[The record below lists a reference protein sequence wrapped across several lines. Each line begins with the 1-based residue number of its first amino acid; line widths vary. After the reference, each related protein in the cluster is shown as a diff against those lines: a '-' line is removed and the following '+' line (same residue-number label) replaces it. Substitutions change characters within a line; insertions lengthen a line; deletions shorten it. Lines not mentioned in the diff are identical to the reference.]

1 MHRLKVKNLNKSYKD
16 KKVLTNMSLDFM
28 PGESTV
34 IAGESGSGKTTLA
47 KIITGMETQDSGFVI
62 FNNHSLPPLRKR
74 DFCTCAK
81 IQYIFQDPYSA
92 LERNYTLL
100 DTLNET
106 MSICRR
112 NKYEYLPIEE
122 SLAWVDEN
130 MLDYLNK
137 KIDTLSGGQR
147 QKLCIA
153 RALITKPEIIIAD
166 ECTSMLDNESSTEI
180 HELLNKIKIEKNII
194 LISIMHEVDFHSSH
208 WDKIAV
214 IKSGQLV
221 EYKDFKYFYENAENE
236 YSKQLIESYNFF
248 KYESGDKNE

>member
-1 MHRLKVKNLNKSYKD
+1 MLEVKNLSKSYKN
-16 KKVLTNMSLDFM
+16 KKVLTSINLDFM

-34 IAGESGSGKTTLA
+34 IAGESGGGKTTLA
-47 KIITGMETQDSGFVI
+47 RIITGMEKQDSGSVI
-62 FNNHSLPPLRKR
+62 FNNHALPPLRKR
-74 DFCTCAK
+74 DFYTCAK

-92 LERNYTLL
+92 LERNYTVL

-106 MSICRR
+106 KSICRR
-112 NKYEYLPIEE
+112 NKYEYLPIAE

-137 KIDTLSGGQR
+137 KVDTLSGGQR

-153 RALITKPEIIIAD
+153 RALITNPEIIIAD
-166 ECTSMLDNESSTEI
+166 ECTSMLDNKSSTEI
-180 HELLNKIKIEKNII
+180 YELLNKIKIKKNII

-214 IKSGQLV
+214 MKSGQLV
-221 EYKDFKYFYENAENE
+221 EYKEFRNFYKNAENE
-236 YSKQLIESYNFF
+236 YSKQLIEAYNFF
-248 KYESGDKNE
+248 K